1 MINRTLIRLKTVQML
16 YSYFLTHKDFE
27 IQSEPAKNTKDS
39 KSAYELYLNLLFTI
53 LKLSGYKDLRS
64 FNATAAIETPQLAKI
79 LRNNTVI
86 CDIINKGGTSLSGFD
101 SLHNYLFSAIIKSKA
116 YKDLKKNK
124 TPQVEDESAFWIAI
138 INTLFVKDSTILDAA
153 LQIPGF
159 TQLGYQDAIKM
170 VTDTLSS
177 CSDSAMSLPMARK
190 ALQASLEKS
199 YELYHALVLLM
210 VEITHAQNQRLE
222 AAKDKYLPT
231 AEELNPDLRFVENKF
246 IQSIEQNEQMAEY
259 LKTHPISWS
268 GDIYLVKELLDNI
281 LSSEIYSRYMSQP
294 CVSYADDCELWRQI
308 LKNIILP
315 SDMLAETLEM
325 KSVYWNDDLEI
336 MSTFVSKTIKQFA
349 AAGSDSPGL
358 LPMYKDEEDAN
369 FAEQLFTDTAR
380 NQDAYF
386 SYITRFVNREQ
397 WETERIPLM
406 DTIIIMVIISELVN
420 FPLIP
425 LPVTINE
432 YIEIANRYSSP
443 KSSIFING
451 IITNIIKA
459 LREEGKI
466 QK

>member
-39 KSAYELYLNLLFTI
+39 KSAYVLYLNLLFTI
-53 LKLSGYKDLRS
+53 LKLSGYKDLS
-64 FNATAAIETPQLAKI
+64 SYKNTTSIETPQLSKI
-79 LRNNTVI
+79 LRNNSVI
-86 CDIINKGGTSLSGFD
+86 CNIINKGDCNISGFD
-101 SLHNYLFSAIIKSKA
+101 SIHDYLLSTITKSKA
-116 YKDLKKNK
+116 YKDLKKIK
-124 TPQVEDESAFWIAI
+124 TPQVEDESAFWTAI
-138 INTLFVKDSTILDAA
+138 INTVFVKDVSVLETMLK
-153 LQIPGF
+153 IPGF
-159 TQLGYQDAIKM
+159 TQMGHQEAIKM
-170 VTDTLSS
+170 LNETLAS
-177 CSDSAMSLPMARK
+177 CSDSAMSLPMAK
-190 ALQASLEKS
+190 KSLKVSLEKS
-199 YELYHALVLLM
+199 YELYHALFLLM
-210 VEITHAQNQRLE
+210 VEITHTQAQRLE

-231 AEELNPDLRFVENKF
+231 AEELNPDTRFVDNKF
-246 IQSIEQNEQMAEY
+246 IQSIEQCEQMADY
-259 LKTHPISWS
+259 LKNHPISWS

-281 LSSEIYSRYMSQP
+281 LSSDIYARYMSLP
-294 CVSYADDCELWRQI
+294 SATYADDCELWRQI

-325 KSVYWNDDLEI
+325 KSVYWNDDIEI

-349 AAGSDSPGL
+349 AAGNDSPGL
-358 LPMYKDEEDAN
+358 LPMYKDNEDAI

-380 NQDAYF
+380 NQDSYF

-406 DTIIIMVIISELVN
+406 DTIIIMVIISELIN
-420 FPLIP
+420 FPIIP

-443 KSSIFING
+443 KSSTFING